1 MPGSAEAGKAFI
13 RLVVKD
19 ETKFAMRNA
28 MRRFRAMSMGLRATK
43 KQFRLVALSAAMAR
57 KSISLLKIAVISATV
72 ALAAI
77 AAAGVIFTAKSIK
90 SAADMQETMNAFN
103 ETFRES
109 ADQVSRWAAVFSFA
123 LGRSRQESLEALTSF
138 QAFMVGLGLG
148 PKASKDMSKSL
159 TRLSADFAS
168 FRNLTD
174 AEAVQRF
181 MSSLAGEPERLRRF
195 GVNIGE
201 AAVNLK
207 LLAMGFPRVQ
217 QGATELQKVLARY
230 QIILETLGRQNAL
243 GDAIRTAGSFVN
255 QMKRMRGSIDELKF
269 ALGNALL
276 PAMTEVIRVTNI
288 WLDGFIEKSAA
299 WGNFSEP
306 LARSVGEW
314 MAILQA
320 GATNWEMLFES
331 VAVKIKL
338 IFAQLFLELSQ
349 RFLKMIEGIKNG
361 VDGAVAW
368 AKGGEAGDT
377 MGGKGFS
384 RTIVDMMAAIPGTN
398 MNLLGA
404 EGWNSLMAKGG
415 TLAAE
420 AWHYGTTPVGQSV
433 YGMGG
438 MLGRSAAAGQGVA
451 NQWNEGPGFDMPGL
465 GDLLDWSASMG
476 TAIGMSVSDL
486 EDRQRELSGLWA
498 REVQRIKEEHRL
510 HAENLARRQQ
520 EVQEEEYF
528 DPASVTS
535 DLVDTTS
542 TQKRLTMG
550 SGTATLSSAVG
561 LLGRDLHG
569 EIREQTKQL
578 RKANGHLSTIAQAGG
593 PGLGA

>member
-19 ETKFAMRNA
+19 ETKIAMRNA

-43 KQFRLVALSAAMAR
+43 KQFRLVALGAAMAR

-90 SAADMQETMNAFN
+90 SAADMQETMNAFS

-159 TRLSADFAS
+159 TRLAADFAS

-201 AAVNLK
+201 AAVNLQ
-207 LLAMGFPRVQ
+207 LMAMGFPRVQ

-230 QIILETLGRQNAL
+230 QIILETLKRQNAL

-276 PAMTEVIRVTNI
+276 PAMTSVIRATNV
-288 WLDGFIEKSAA
+288 WLDRFIEKSAA
-299 WGNFSEP
+299 WGNFAEP
-306 LARSVGEW
+306 LAQSVGEW
-314 MAILQA
+314 LSILEA
-320 GATNWEMLFES
+320 GATHWEMLFET

-338 IFAQLFLELSQ
+338 IFSQLFLELGE
-349 RFLKMIEGIKNG
+349 RFLRMIEGVKAS
-361 VDGAVAW
+361 VRDTAAWVTGAH
-368 AKGGEAGDT
+368 KGDVT
-377 MGGKGFS
+377 GGRGFS
-384 RTIVDMMAAIPGTN
+384 TGVHRVLARMAGSTDPDAPNPMTDFAIKFGTWFGGSGTASPYGGGGNPVMAASQGFAAQWHEGAPNIPEFDLPTILADWGTSI
-398 MNLLGA
+398 A
-404 EGWNSLMAKGG
+404 
-415 TLAAE
+415 
-420 AWHYGTTPVGQSV
+420 
-433 YGMGG
+433 
-438 MLGRSAAAGQGVA
+438 
-451 NQWNEGPGFDMPGL
+451 
-465 GDLLDWSASMG
+465 
-476 TAIGMSVSDL
+476 MSIADL

-520 EVQEEEYF
+520 EVQQEEYF

-593 PGLGA
+593 PGLGQ

>member
-19 ETKFAMRNA
+19 ETKIAMRNA

-43 KQFRLVALSAAMAR
+43 KQFRLVALGAAMAR

-123 LGRSRQESLEALTSF
+123 LGRSRQETLDALTSF

-207 LLAMGFPRVQ
+207 LMAMGFPRVQ

-349 RFLKMIEGIKNG
+349 RFLKMIEGIKGG
-361 VDGAVAW
+361 VDAAVAW
-368 AKGGEAGDT
+368 AKGGDT
-377 MGGKGFS
+377 MQGKSFS
-384 RTIVDMMAAIPGTN
+384 KTIVGLMGMIPGSN
-398 MNLLGA
+398 VNLLGA

-420 AWHYGTTPVGQSV
+420 AWYAGTTPIGDPYSP
-433 YGMGG
+433 YGGG
-438 MLGRSAAAGQGVA
+438 MWDRSMAAGQGFA
-451 NQWNEGPGFDMPGL
+451 NQWNEDSTFPTYH
-465 GDLLDWSASMG
+465 DWASRIG
-476 TAIGMSVSDL
+476 TSIGTSITGL
-486 EDRQRELSGLWA
+486 EDRQRELSRLWA
-498 REVQRIKEEHRL
+498 MEVQRIKEEHRL

-593 PGLGA
+593 PGLGQ